1 MGSANPASCVS
12 VEVFV
17 EENEVAEMG
26 AGSQL
31 VAAIIDSPLLAL
43 ALEEYTG

>member
-1 MGSANPASCVS
+1 MGSANSTTCVS
-12 VEVFV
+12 VKVFV

-26 AGSQL
+26 AGL
-31 VAAIIDSPLLAL
+31 ELFAAIVDSPLPVL

>member
-1 MGSANPASCVS
+1 MRSANSTTCVS

-17 EENEVAEMG
+17 EKNEVAEMG
-26 AGSQL
+26 AGSEL
-31 VAAIIDSPLLAL
+31 VAAIVDSPLLIL